1 MSDDHPRPRRH
12 EFSDAATDKLDLE
25 RLRYFTQPSDEK
37 PTTRH
42 RRRRVE
48 SGSDLTDTGS
58 LRPAVTRSAPDDADT
73 EWTRPEP
80 LPVQSGEF
88 EDPMRRAVPH
98 RIAPAAVNPSAVNPS
113 AVNPSAVTAAAAP
126 TATATRTHFL
136 DTEEDEENEPAQPPQ
151 KPAKPRKTRK
161 QKTPKQKRPK
171 QNAPNYLRR
180 RVVLGVAMVCLL
192 ALVAGVGFVGL
203 RKLGVF
209 ENNKDYS
216 NPAGTADVIV
226 DIPDNSTLAD
236 FGRILEADDVVG
248 SVNAFVKAANGEPLS
263 GGYYKMRT
271 QIPAETAVDMMTGT
285 EHRVGRMVVP
295 EGLQLDTKEG
305 IDGKT
310 TPGIFQMISDATSVT
325 VNGQRIG
332 ASIDQL
338 EETASNA
345 TADELGVPVWAR
357 PTVNSLTGDHRRIEG
372 LIAPGTWERID
383 PNQTPV
389 QILHDLLVAS
399 AQRYEE
405 WGLLSA
411 REQNLTPYQTL
422 IAASVVE
429 REVADPDDYAKV
441 ARVIVN
447 RLDKGQRLEM
457 DSTANYTAQVTNI
470 DVHGE
475 NYSADNPWNTYRV
488 DGLPVTPIGAVGQAA
503 LQATEHPASGK
514 WLYFVTV
521 DNKGTTL
528 FADDFEQHKANRE
541 KACENKLLTTGCS

>member
-12 EFSDAATDKLDLE
+12 EFADAATDKLDLD
-25 RLRYFTQPSDEK
+25 RLRYFTQPPDGK

-48 SGSDLTDTGS
+48 DPTEGTPTEGSSDSSEVVDTGS
-58 LRPAVTRSAPDDADT
+58 VQPMVTGVAPSA
-73 EWTRPEP
+73 EV
-80 LPVQSGEF
+80 PVHSGEF
-88 EDPMRRAVPH
+88 EDPLRRAVPH
-98 RIAPAAVNPSAVNPS
+98 RIA
-113 AVNPSAVTAAAAP
+113 AP
-126 TATATRTHFL
+126 TAASVSVTTAPRTHFL
-136 DTEEDEENEPAQPPQ
+136 DADHDQADAAAPPQ
-151 KPAKPRKTRK
+151 
-161 QKTPKQKRPK
+161 RP
-171 QNAPNYLRR
+171 QRSPNYLRR
-180 RVVLGVAMVCLL
+180 RLALGAAVICLL
-192 ALVAGVGFVGL
+192 ALVAGVAFVGL
-203 RKLGVF
+203 HKFGAF
-209 ENNKDYS
+209 ENNKDYT

-236 FGRILEADDVVG
+236 FGRILENADVVA
-248 SVNAFVKAANGEPLS
+248 SVNAFVKAADGEPLS
-263 GGYYKMRT
+263 GGFYQLRT
-271 QIPAETAVDMMTGT
+271 QIPAQTAVDMMTGT
-285 EHRVGRMVVP
+285 DHRVGRMVVP

-305 IDGKT
+305 VDGKT
-310 TPGIFQMISDATSVT
+310 TPGIFQKIADATSVT
-325 VNGQRIG
+325 VNGQRLG
-332 ASIDQL
+332 ATVEQL
-338 EETASNA
+338 EETAAHAS
-345 TADELGVPVWAR
+345 ADELGVPMWAR

-372 LIAPGTWERID
+372 LIAPGTWERVD
-383 PNQTPV
+383 PNHSAV

-399 AQRYEE
+399 GRRYEQ
-405 WGLLSA
+405 WGLLST

-422 IAASVVE
+422 TAASVVE
-429 REVADPDDYAKV
+429 REVTDADDYPKV

-488 DGLPVTPIGAVGQAA
+488 EGLPATPIGAVGEAA
-503 LQATEHPASGK
+503 LRATEHPAAGR

-541 KACENKLLTTGCS
+541 KACANKLLTTGCS